1 MTYQDYKL
9 ENSIGFKLANTSRL
23 VTNRLNQNFTS
34 QNYPVTHEQWL
45 LMMELWVKDGQT
57 QNALA
62 AATHKDQPSVSRLL
76 DNMIKRN
83 LVMRVAHPN
92 DRRSNLI
99 YLTDEGREMQK
110 GLIGQAQQTI
120 ADTTAG
126 IDPDELAVCMRVLD
140 RIVENLK

>member
-1 MTYQDYKL
+1 MDYRDYKL
-9 ENSIGFKLANTSRL
+9 EHSIGFKLANTSRL
-23 VTNRLNQNFTS
+23 VTNRLNQNFTAK
-34 QNYPVTHEQWL
+34 NLPVTHEQWL

-99 YLTDEGREMQK
+99 YLTAEGREMQK

-120 ADTTAG
+120 SDTTAG
-126 IDPDELAVCMRVLD
+126 IDPDDLTVCMRVLD
-140 RIVENLK
+140 QIAENLK